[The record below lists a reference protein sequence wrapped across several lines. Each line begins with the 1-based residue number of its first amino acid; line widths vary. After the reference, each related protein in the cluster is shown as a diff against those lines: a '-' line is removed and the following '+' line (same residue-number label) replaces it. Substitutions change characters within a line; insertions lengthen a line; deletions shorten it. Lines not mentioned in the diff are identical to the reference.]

1 MTPLS
6 SAFNINDL
14 KEKLIDSN
22 ARSIFVNAHPQK
34 SQSKIDLLHLSYL
47 YPFFD
52 PAHFLLNLN
61 HFKFY
66 KLELPID
73 YTSRKDRKYHR
84 RMINFLRKNED
95 FKNEFNVSPFG
106 LGYPLLVLPDQK
118 RKKMNYVPLLIWDI
132 GITGHLM
139 RSKTVNLNRVR
150 DASVIVN
157 PFLVNQIKSDLGSVF
172 DADEFRIENNQKEDV
187 FKLINTILKHYNCSP
202 ITVDFFELPLENID
216 EFPEKFDQNSA
227 VKIIHNGVFGL
238 YVNSKEAI
246 ISDYLSL
253 ENNSVACHFKTA
265 NNFNPSF
272 FTGTLL
278 DHSQQRV
285 IQAINLKKNV
295 LIHGPPGTG
304 KSKTL
309 TSIILYALSKG
320 QTCLLVCEKKT
331 AMDVIYNNLKALGL
345 SEFSISVAD
354 LKKDRGAV
362 VRRARSII
370 ERVQMD
376 SNPLFEEAKPFNVI
390 PFSGNKKIIDQI
402 ETVMDTIRLI
412 DNNKKKINHKLFNS
426 LSYADLVL
434 KLKEDRFSELS
445 KQFNLNSNDFLFT
458 PNELELLHS
467 FFERLENFQKH
478 EINPFLSFYNEVN
491 PDVFGTYSREDF
503 SDKVAYIYSNYYE
516 ELINLNKGLKDLSE
530 NTNPFILKYFNYVSS
545 NDSPLGSVLNNFDL
559 IRQKILNTGVFGRSF
574 SNSLQNLEPLKQ
586 VEVLTNTI
594 ASIHKSS
601 NDFIALSKYHSLCNS
616 FSKREL
622 KLAKQFFYHQTFKD
636 DFTDWY
642 LLKILKENFIDNL
655 DFNGFEK
662 GYYHIENDISS
673 INSFIV
679 SETNARLYLKRQKAI
694 ETFTDGEQSL
704 SITQFFSKRST
715 AQRKKLSLAKIG
727 QHPSKVF
734 QKFFPLVMVN
744 PTVCSGLFP
753 MERGYFDFVI
763 FDESSQLRLEDTFPA
778 HLRGKQS
785 VIAGDNEQ
793 LPPSRFFSSQGS
805 KTQYEGNT
813 EVAFK
818 PPSKSLLEFAIDQK
832 FNEQYLDIHYRSK
845 HPDLIQFSNAAFY
858 GSRLIPL
865 PPEKDDTSLE
875 FIESNGRFIDQ
886 VNRKEAMDI
895 VSYIKEKITVNKS
908 LGIGTFSVSQRDEIL
923 DLIEWTSKM
932 DLGFHNKMMQLR
944 AHGFFVKNLENIQ
957 GEERDIIII
966 STTYGLGKDSTFK
979 QLFGPLNTKDRGHK
993 LLNVIITR
1001 AIYKTVIFSSIP
1013 DGYLSQYPQLI
1024 AGEGNRGKAI
1034 FYAYL
1039 KYAKAISDGN
1049 SIEKEKVLNI
1059 LKSNQKNVLE
1069 KAKFNQ
1075 TDLEVFG
1082 LFLKDKVAALSNEK
1096 IKFEI
1101 NFALGGFIYEVVLIG
1116 DSGNRL
1122 LIDLNGKS
1130 MSGHFEDYLY
1140 DMNRCKVA
1148 VQSNYK
1154 YYRLWLSNFF
1164 NNTNTELNKMV
1175 QSLKN

>member
-412 DNNKKKINHKLFNS
+412 DNNKKKN
-426 LSYADLVL
+426 
-434 KLKEDRFSELS
+434 
-445 KQFNLNSNDFLFT
+445 Q
-458 PNELELLHS
+458 P
-467 FFERLENFQKH
+467 
-478 EINPFLSFYNEVN
+478 
-491 PDVFGTYSREDF
+491 
-503 SDKVAYIYSNYYE
+503 
-516 ELINLNKGLKDLSE
+516 
-530 NTNPFILKYFNYVSS
+530 
-545 NDSPLGSVLNNFDL
+545 
-559 IRQKILNTGVFGRSF
+559 
-574 SNSLQNLEPLKQ
+574 
-586 VEVLTNTI
+586 
-594 ASIHKSS
+594 
-601 NDFIALSKYHSLCNS
+601 
-616 FSKREL
+616 
-622 KLAKQFFYHQTFKD
+622 QTFQ
-636 DFTDWY
+636 FT
-642 LLKILKENFIDNL
+642 F
-655 DFNGFEK
+655 
-662 GYYHIENDISS
+662 
-673 INSFIV
+673 
-679 SETNARLYLKRQKAI
+679 
-694 ETFTDGEQSL
+694 
-704 SITQFFSKRST
+704 
-715 AQRKKLSLAKIG
+715 
-727 QHPSKVF
+727 
-734 QKFFPLVMVN
+734 
-744 PTVCSGLFP
+744 VC
-753 MERGYFDFVI
+753 
-763 FDESSQLRLEDTFPA
+763 
-778 HLRGKQS
+778 
-785 VIAGDNEQ
+785 
-793 LPPSRFFSSQGS
+793 
-805 KTQYEGNT
+805 
-813 EVAFK
+813 
-818 PPSKSLLEFAIDQK
+818 
-832 FNEQYLDIHYRSK
+832 
-845 HPDLIQFSNAAFY
+845 
-858 GSRLIPL
+858 
-865 PPEKDDTSLE
+865 
-875 FIESNGRFIDQ
+875 
-886 VNRKEAMDI
+886 
-895 VSYIKEKITVNKS
+895 
-908 LGIGTFSVSQRDEIL
+908 
-923 DLIEWTSKM
+923 
-932 DLGFHNKMMQLR
+932 
-944 AHGFFVKNLENIQ
+944 
-957 GEERDIIII
+957 
-966 STTYGLGKDSTFK
+966 
-979 QLFGPLNTKDRGHK
+979 
-993 LLNVIITR
+993 
-1001 AIYKTVIFSSIP
+1001 
-1013 DGYLSQYPQLI
+1013 
-1024 AGEGNRGKAI
+1024 
-1034 FYAYL
+1034 
-1039 KYAKAISDGN
+1039 
-1049 SIEKEKVLNI
+1049 
-1059 LKSNQKNVLE
+1059 
-1069 KAKFNQ
+1069 
-1075 TDLEVFG
+1075 
-1082 LFLKDKVAALSNEK
+1082 
-1096 IKFEI
+1096 
-1101 NFALGGFIYEVVLIG
+1101 
-1116 DSGNRL
+1116 
-1122 LIDLNGKS
+1122 
-1130 MSGHFEDYLY
+1130 
-1140 DMNRCKVA
+1140 
-1148 VQSNYK
+1148 
-1154 YYRLWLSNFF
+1154 
-1164 NNTNTELNKMV
+1164 
-1175 QSLKN
+1175 

>member
-6 SAFNINDL
+6 NALNINDL

-34 SQSKIDLLHLSYL
+34 SQSKIDLLHFSYL
-47 YPFFD
+47 YPLFD

-66 KLELPID
+66 KLELPVD
-73 YTSRKDRKYHR
+73 YTSRKERKYHR
-84 RMINFLRKNED
+84 RMLNFLRKNED
-95 FKNEFNVSPFG
+95 FKNEFNISPFG
-106 LGYPLLVLPDQK
+106 LGYPILVLPDSK

-132 GITGHLM
+132 GITGHLI

-172 DADEFRIENNQKEDV
+172 DADEFRTEFNEKEDV
-187 FKLINTILKHYNCSP
+187 FKVINAILKHYNCTP
-202 ITVDFFELPLENID
+202 IEVDFFQLPLENLD
-216 EFPEKFDQNSA
+216 AFPEKFDRNST

-253 ENNSVACHFKTA
+253 ENNTVACHLKTT
-265 NNFNPSF
+265 NNLNPSF
-272 FTGTLL
+272 FTGILL

-285 IQAINLKKNV
+285 IQTINLKKNV

-309 TSIILYALSKG
+309 TAIILYALSKG

-354 LKKDRGAV
+354 LKKDRGTV

-370 ERVQMD
+370 EREQME
-376 SNPLFEEAKPFNVI
+376 SYPLFEKDKTLNDT
-390 PFSGNKKIIDQI
+390 PFSGNKKIIGQMDAI
-402 ETVMDTIRLI
+402 MDTIRLI
-412 DNNKKKINHKLFNS
+412 NTTKKKVNHKLFNS
-426 LSYADLVL
+426 LSYADLVV
-434 KLKEDRFSELS
+434 KLKEDHFSVLS
-445 KQFNLNSNDFLFT
+445 KQFNLNGNDFLFT
-458 PNELELLHS
+458 PDEFKLIHS
-467 FFERLENFQKH
+467 FFDRLDNFQKQ
-478 EINPFLSFYNEVN
+478 EINPFLSFYNTLN
-491 PDVFGTYSREDF
+491 PDVFDTYSPEDF
-503 SDKVAYIYSNYYE
+503 SDKAASIYRIHHG
-516 ELINLNKGLKDLSE
+516 ELIKLNTDLNNLSE
-530 NTNPFILKYFNYVSS
+530 KTNPFLLKYFNYVSS
-545 NDSPLGSVLNNFDL
+545 NDSSLATALNNFDL
-559 IRQKILNTGVFGRSF
+559 IWKKISNTGVFGRSF
-574 SNSLQNLEPLKQ
+574 SNVLQNLEPLKQ
-586 VEVLTNTI
+586 VEVLTDTI
-594 ASIHKSS
+594 ESIHKSS
-601 NDFIALSKYHSLCNS
+601 NDFIALSKYHILCKS
-616 FSKREL
+616 FSEREL
-622 KLAKQFFYHQTFKD
+622 KLAELFFCHLTFRD
-636 DFTDWY
+636 DFSDWF

-673 INSFIV
+673 INSYIV
-679 SETNARLYLKRQKAI
+679 SETNARLSLKRQKAM
-694 ETFTDGEQSL
+694 ETFTDKEHSL

-734 QKFFPLVMVN
+734 QEFFPLVMVN

-778 HLRGKQS
+778 YLRGKQS

-793 LPPSRFFSSQGS
+793 LPPSQFFSSQRLRARG
-805 KTQYEGNT
+805 EGNS

-818 PPSKSLLEFAIDQK
+818 SPSKSLLEFAIEKK
-832 FNEQYLDIHYRSK
+832 FNEHYLDIHYRSK
-845 HPDLIQFSNAAFY
+845 HPDLIQFSNDAFY
-858 GSRLIPL
+858 ASRLIPL
-865 PPEKDDTSLE
+865 PPEKDYTSLE
-875 FIESNGRFIDQ
+875 FIESKGRFIDQ

-895 VSYIKEKITVNKS
+895 VSYIKDKIPVNKS

-932 DLGFHNKMMQLR
+932 DLGFYNKMARLR

-957 GEERDIIII
+957 GEERDIIMI
-966 STTYGLGKDSTFK
+966 STTYGPGKDGTFK
-979 QLFGPLNTKDRGHK
+979 QLFGPLNTKNRGHK

-1001 AIYKTVIFSSIP
+1001 AIYKTIVFSSIP
-1013 DGYLSQYPQLI
+1013 DVYLNQYPELI

-1039 KYAKAISDGN
+1039 NYAKAVSDGN

-1059 LKSNQKNVLE
+1059 LKSDKKNANGSV
-1069 KAKFNQ
+1069 KFNQ
-1075 TDLEVFG
+1075 ADLEVFG
-1082 LFLKDKVAALSNEK
+1082 LFLKDKVAALANEK
-1096 IKFEI
+1096 IEFKI
-1101 NFALGGFIYEVVLIG
+1101 NFALGGFIYEVVLFT
-1116 DSGNRL
+1116 DSGNCL

-1140 DMNRCKVA
+1140 DMNRCNVA
-1148 VQSNYK
+1148 LQSNYK